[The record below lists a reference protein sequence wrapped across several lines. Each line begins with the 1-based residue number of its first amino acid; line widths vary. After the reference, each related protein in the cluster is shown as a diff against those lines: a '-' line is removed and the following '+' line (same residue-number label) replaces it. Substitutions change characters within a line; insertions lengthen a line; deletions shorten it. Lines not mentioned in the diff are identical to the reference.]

1 MRSGVS
7 KSWATDFLIIG
18 YGNTL
23 RSDDGIG
30 PRVAEA
36 IAAWRLPNVRAIAL
50 HQLTPELAE
59 SLAGAEVA
67 IFVDARAGDP
77 AVPGHAGVTFE
88 SIAAADA
95 AADADPAEAI
105 APSEHTSDPR
115 RLLALTKRIYGRCPQ
130 AWLVSIPGVNFE
142 LGETLS
148 EQARRGVDIALRRIR
163 LLFTSQ

>member
-59 SLAGAEVA
+59 SLASAEVA
-67 IFVDARAGDP
+67 IFVDARVGDP
-77 AVPGHAGVTFE
+77 TAPGHANVTFE
-88 SIAAADA
+88 SIAAT
-95 AADADPAEAI
+95 DADPAEAI

-148 EQARRGVDIALRRIR
+148 EQARHGVDIALRRIR